1 MELHFAVQGATLV
14 RRFIVDKRDIDDA
27 EAVITGYLYRHM
39 AKVLRLKQG
48 TAVKLADGEGGE
60 YEGVIEAID
69 TTSLRIRIA
78 TRETVMVD
86 DAGPRITIYQGL
98 PKGDKLEYIL
108 QKCTELGA
116 AGIVPFAASRSIA
129 RISPQRSAGRVDRW
143 QKIAV
148 EAARQSRRATVP
160 RVSLADDLSQVL
172 QLAQHSV
179 RLLLWEEEKTNL
191 LRETLARLPIPD
203 NIGILIGPEGG
214 FSSEEAAAA
223 TSAGFIPVSMG
234 RRIVRTET
242 ASLIIL
248 SILQYHWGDIG

>member
-1 MELHFAVQGATLV
+1 M

-48 TAVKLADGEGGE
+48 TAVMLTDGEGGE
-60 YEGVIEAID
+60 YEGVIESID
-69 TTSLRIRIA
+69 STSLRVRVVR
-78 TRETVMVD
+78 RETLMVD
-86 DAGPRITIYQGL
+86 DGGPQITIYQGL

-143 QKIAV
+143 QKIAA

-179 RLLLWEEEKTNL
+179 KLLLWEEEKANL
-191 LRETLARLPIPD
+191 LRETLSGLSAPND
-203 NIGILIGPEGG
+203 IGVLIGPEGG
-214 FSSEEAAAA
+214 FSPEEAAAA
-223 TSAGFIPVSMG
+223 SSAGFIPISMG

-248 SILQYHWGDIG
+248 SILQYHWGDLG